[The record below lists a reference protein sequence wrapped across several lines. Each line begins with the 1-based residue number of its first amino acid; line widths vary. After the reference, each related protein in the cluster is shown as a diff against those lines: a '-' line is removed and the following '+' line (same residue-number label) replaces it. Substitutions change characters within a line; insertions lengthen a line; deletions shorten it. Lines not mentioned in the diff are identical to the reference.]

1 MISGPGYC
9 LFWCMCVEHLK
20 GMHIMLF
27 WGGMFY
33 KRQFDS
39 VGKDLLEFLRIVA
52 TFMYTCSANC

>member
-1 MISGPGYC
+1 
-9 LFWCMCVEHLK
+9 
-20 GMHIMLF
+20 MLF

-39 VGKDLLEFLRIVA
+39 VGKDLLEFLHIVA